1 MMLEP
6 SSSFS
11 KPSQNQDA
19 NQNQEDN
26 LECLQE
32 QCGRIGRRN
41 ALTPDSHNIEPI
53 RQTELQEKM
62 STLNLANSGAGNTR
76 ATQS

>member
-1 MMLEP
+1 MQEP

-11 KPSQNQDA
+11 KPSQDQDV

-32 QCGRIGRRN
+32 QCSRIGRRN
-41 ALTPDSHNIEPI
+41 ALTPESHNIEPI

-62 STLNLANSGAGNTR
+62 STLNLANSEGGNTR